1 MKVLTVHNEYQQ
13 AGGEDLVF
21 EEEADL
27 LESRGHQVTRYRTS
41 NDRVAELGS
50 AMLAKETLWSS
61 VAYRELRDI
70 IRGERPD
77 VMHLHNT
84 FPLISPS
91 AYYAASSEG
100 VPVVQTLHN
109 YRLLCPNGLFF
120 RDGGPCEDCLG
131 KAFPWPGVLHACY
144 RESRPTTG
152 LVAAM
157 LSAHR
162 ALGTYSSK
170 VDAYIALTEFARGK
184 FTQGG
189 LPSDKLYVKPN
200 FVHPDTGT
208 GNGDGGYVLFV
219 GRLSPE
225 KGVQTLLSAWE
236 RLGKLATPL
245 KIVGDGPLAGV
256 VDHTE
261 AANPYVEWLGRRTPN
276 EVSELMRGA
285 LALVFP
291 SEWYET
297 FGRVAAES
305 FAAGTPVIA
314 ANHGAVAELVEHGR
328 TGLHF
333 QPGDA
338 ADLAAQVRRLLDD
351 TEERDKMRRAARA
364 EYEARYTAGENYRK
378 LIGIYESAVEKAGAL
393 T

>member
-1 MKVLTVHNEYQQ
+1 MVHNEYQQ

-21 EEEADL
+21 EEEAGL
-27 LESRGHQVTRYRTS
+27 LESRGHQVTRYLAS
-41 NDRVAELGS
+41 NDRIEEIGHAT
-50 AMLAKETLWSS
+50 LAKETLWNSE
-61 VAYRELRDI
+61 AYRELRGAI
-70 IRGERPD
+70 HRERPD

-84 FPLISPS
+84 FPRISPS
-91 AYYAASSEG
+91 AYYAAASEN

-131 KAFPWPGVLHACY
+131 KAVPWPGVLHACY
-144 RESRPTTG
+144 RESRQATG

-157 LSAHR
+157 LSTHR
-162 ALGTYSSK
+162 ALGTYARK
-170 VDAYIALTEFARGK
+170 VDAYIALTDFARDK
-184 FTQGG
+184 FIQGG
-189 LPSDKLYVKPN
+189 IPPDKLHVKPN
-200 FVHPDTGT
+200 FVYPDPGA
-208 GNGDGGYVLFV
+208 GAGDDGHFLFV

-225 KGVQTLLSAWE
+225 KGIETLLSAWE
-236 RLGKLATPL
+236 KLDKDAPL

-256 VDHTE
+256 VARAAE
-261 AANPYVEWLGRRTPN
+261 ANPRVECLGRKTAEELN
-276 EVSELMRGA
+276 GLMRGA

-314 ANHGAVAELVEHGR
+314 ADHGAVAELVEHGR
-328 TGLHF
+328 TGLRF
-333 QPGDA
+333 QPGDVL
-338 ADLAAQVRRLLDD
+338 DLAAKAGRLLDGK
-351 TEERDKMRRAARA
+351 EERDRMRLAARA
-364 EYEARYTAGENYRK
+364 EFEARYTAEENYRK
-378 LIGIYESAVEKAGAL
+378 LIGIYESAVDKTGAL